1 MPLATRISMILPFLS
16 AGFVFIYRNWLN
28 SQVCIQ
34 NILHHR
40 WSLTPLAASKEWA
53 EPYTMCLDPYWV
65 NQWLKNY
72 GAGFAKRG
80 LLGTLSASVF
90 DGRIN
95 LLLLNLITFLIVL
108 MIVYG
113 VVTCLYQLGGSGS
126 LAEACVFTALLWLT
140 PVGKSISE
148 TAGDPLQVVLILMLS
163 AMLAIHRLQK
173 RELACDAVLASF
185 YSIAILIHE
194 GTFLLFLP
202 AYLII
207 GRRRWPWWLGLGL
220 AITITVAFSRA
231 ENPALQEMISS
242 RLTGFNPLTGME
254 LQYRAG
260 EGLAP
265 QASFAYNGKMEF
277 GRYLQDPRMIFG
289 QVQRSFTLAL
299 FLALCVAI
307 WIQGFSKINAQ
318 RYMMLWLLYIP
329 LTLPF
334 FLITHDWVRY
344 AMINLLSCL
353 FCLAAT
359 RRQIPVAPDSS
370 GTASETIRSMNSPLK
385 RILPWATLLAATL
398 LLGPHANQQD
408 IRTFPPARLGLKST
422 LLAVAAITLFTVN
435 KRGIIP
441 SQPFARR

>member
-1 MPLATRISMILPFLS
+1 MPLATRLSMVLPLLS
-16 AGFVFIYRNWLN
+16 AGFVFVHRNWLN
-28 SQVCIQ
+28 SQICIQ
-34 NILHHR
+34 NFLHHR
-40 WSLTPLAASKEWA
+40 LGLMPLATSKEWA

-72 GAGFAKRG
+72 GAGVAKRG
-80 LLGTLSASVF
+80 LLGTLSASIF

-95 LLLLNLITFLIVL
+95 LLLLNLVAFLIIL
-108 MIVYG
+108 LIVYG
-113 VVTCLYQLGGSGS
+113 VVTCLRQLGEGGS
-126 LAEACVFTALLWLT
+126 LADACVFTALLWLT
-140 PVGKSISE
+140 PLGKSISE
-148 TAGDPLQVVLILMLS
+148 TAGDPLQVVLILLLS

-173 RELACDAVLASF
+173 RELACDAVLAGF
-185 YSIAILIHE
+185 FSIAILIHE
-194 GTFLLFLP
+194 GAFLLFLP

-220 AITITVAFSRA
+220 AITITVIFSKA

-265 QASFAYNGKMEF
+265 NVGFAYNVKMEF
-277 GRYLQDPRMIFG
+277 SRYLQDPGMMFG
-289 QVQRSFTLAL
+289 QVQRSFTLSL
-299 FLALCVAI
+299 FLALCIAI
-307 WIQGFSKINAQ
+307 WIQGFSQSNAH
-318 RYMMLWLLYIP
+318 RYMMIWLLYIP

-344 AMINLLSCL
+344 AVINLLSCL

-359 RRQIPVAPDSS
+359 SQKTFLPPDNS
-370 GTASETIRSMNSPLK
+370 GTAGETKSKRGIDLK
-385 RILPWATLLAATL
+385 RNLPWAALLAATL

-408 IRTFPPARLGLKST
+408 IRTFPPPFLGLKFT
-422 LLAVAAITLFTVN
+422 LLAVAAMTLFVVN
-435 KRGIIP
+435 YRGIFPQQP
-441 SQPFARR
+441 SAQR